1 MSKTTTSPPST
12 RGKRAAPTKL
22 NTKNGARSP
31 LAGISPPATPRANA
45 MMPSKIQPAYYVNDG
60 TFLEDGTPVD
70 SNQRAEMDERA
81 LHDSYDSHDLSL
93 STQRQSLVDNML
105 MSLDQC
111 GSGAYSNCAVLYNNL
126 DDENTIPP
134 VMARGPFRHRGHTL
148 SSSYSSTHD
157 RGGSLDD
164 TSSPHSRLPSSKG
177 RRSNSSSNF
186 PITTPRTGAPPPS
199 RHGRGGMSKM
209 GSKSSG
215 SSSMDYGY
223 SQVLGTTKWGMH
235 SAHRSASVDNI
246 YDSAK
251 GNSPAKQHSAMM
263 ERGRPVA
270 LEYWDGEDEAAPEP
284 LVRSGPVRKSRNN
297 SPLRVPHSSYGPSNN
312 DNNRGSSREGRHIP
326 ESIRRQAN
334 DFVNAST
341 ISPEALLSDPI
352 APAPAVSYRK
362 ASDGPHASGLNLGG
376 NKDRPGFFKR
386 VFGSSRNNVNST
398 DPRHSIVSQQSNGVE
413 RAENSRPRTQ
423 ANQNHIASQL
433 KADAGPSLPD
443 LNANWEPQRPSLQ
456 KKPSSFF
463 RRRKR
468 SVTDAQP
475 PPSLPV
481 QLNAHA
487 YVPGPPA
494 QPSPSISSLR
504 KVMTPWLNGHT
515 NPADALFDP
524 RQTVRVENEQM
535 IYMDDPYATRAELG
549 QARYAARAPLQ
560 DKKPQHVG
568 SLMPN
573 EYTAAEQKIK
583 TSLMRHAQGDTFL
596 ADNSDV
602 DDRPRPSRESVK
614 MRSGTKEASEP
625 KRPQTSPTSP
635 AFTQTQLQPSSE
647 VRSPP
652 IPGALSKKV
661 SLPSQATSP
670 QSVHTAQTHWD
681 STEKISPADEETYVV
696 TTPHKDDHQP
706 SNDSNKSQRVWLN
719 ATESEEKLVQTAATH
734 LTLPL
739 EGARSS
745 ARGTSP
751 SSEADDEL
759 SLSVPDVRPN
769 DEATGQGA
777 PGLVSAAATATPF
790 PDVNEPVE
798 EDRERALQIFNGD
811 EAFLSK
817 SEAAAWLGDT
827 EAVNLRTRKAYVE
840 LFNFTDLNILAA
852 LRDFCTR
859 LVLKGETQQIDRLL
873 HAFSRRW
880 CACNP
885 NHGFKDFDVVHTI
898 SYSIL
903 LLNTD
908 LHLADIESKMTRNQF
923 VRNTLPTIKNVVS
936 EAAPDAFDAT
946 IRPSPAQSRGTI
958 PWSETP
964 AATSPSSPSFPPES
978 NEVRT
983 STDLKERPTTDFMGT
998 MKRLSMRPPIR
1009 TDSGGILTFNPDSS
1023 GSGDAIDALV
1033 RNRFEGSLKGWEM
1046 QLESVLKEFYK
1057 SIERQRLPLHGVDP
1071 ALPARQTDENPPPNN
1086 RTNSLASTWT
1096 TSMLRRTP
1104 SVLSKAPSETASC
1117 RGRLDSAPASASTR
1131 SLAARWTSKAS
1142 RPLRP
1147 KLYPPPSLST
1157 NGHGGNSSSRTSFE
1171 DGSGVWSPSGA
1182 SSTWSRYS
1190 ANRTATT
1197 LSVDSFASSRFG
1209 LSSSGGMASAYQK
1222 SIGFANALSQ
1232 AIIREESTGVG
1243 SALASPNSGSSTY
1256 VSANAGLHLGSP
1268 GMPPDSEE
1276 MLGGGGV
1283 PLLDDERLQ
1292 LIGAPWAKEGML
1304 KHKHHLESKDKKA
1317 KTRNWTECFAVV
1329 EKGWMRL
1336 FAFNTKSISAKHKF
1350 NHGKQ
1355 GPAVVGGGNW
1365 TANAEALDAF
1375 LLRQTIASAL
1385 PEPGYSKS
1393 RPHVWALSLPTGA
1406 VHLFQVGTADIVREF
1421 VSTVNY
1427 WAARLS
1433 KEPLIGGVS
1442 NVEYGWSDAIIGPAP
1457 EGRASTHSRAPSH
1470 ARETRSMSVASNRP
1484 PSATAIL
1491 GRPSQ
1496 TIGSGRPS
1504 MSSIRTSLDQ
1514 GASHIGMGTM
1524 RGARLPGDKV
1534 TITDWQ
1540 PPVASMMA
1548 SQLLEV
1554 DQLTALTEY
1563 VKSLEEDLS
1572 KHQELR
1578 VRMQNAYSPRHP
1590 NSHKANA
1597 NWERK
1602 SSYLLKEIVKFNTY
1616 IESLQRAHEK
1626 KEEVLPSTSQITSED
1641 RVTAARTDTTLE
1653 STGDTPPAIKDPES
1667 RSPQPQQHHQQSP
1680 PKTPSAK
1687 LTISTET
1694 ANALQ
1699 APHPPP
1705 PAATTQQQQ
1714 QQEQQ
1719 PQRSTTAAAVPIWSA
1734 TSTESTNT
1742 PVTPTPPPGT
1752 AAEAVAKAAK
1762 AALRVQPIEKTNSVL
1777 RRRTSA
1783 GSASGNGSSPA
1794 TVTGSGGAKEA

>member
-1 MSKTTTSPPST
+1 MSKTMTSPPST
-12 RGKRAAPTKL
+12 RRERATPTKL

-31 LAGISPPATPRANA
+31 LTRISPPATPKANA
-45 MMPSKIQPAYYVNDG
+45 MMPSKIQPAYYSNDG

-70 SNQRAEMDERA
+70 NNQRAEKDERA
-81 LHDSYDSHDLSL
+81 LRDSHDLSL
-93 STQRQSLVDNML
+93 ATHRQSLVDNML
-105 MSLDQC
+105 MSLDQH

-134 VMARGPFRHRGHTL
+134 VMSRGPFRHRGHTL
-148 SSSYSSTHD
+148 SSSYSSNHD
-157 RGGSLDD
+157 RGGSLDNA
-164 TSSPHSRLPSSKG
+164 SSPHSRHPSSKG

-186 PITTPRTGAPPPS
+186 PIAIPRNGAPPLS
-199 RHGRGGMSKM
+199 RHGRGGMNKKD
-209 GSKSSG
+209 SKSSG
-215 SSSMDYGY
+215 SSSIDYGY
-223 SQVLGTTKWGMH
+223 SQVLGTSKWGMH

-246 YDSAK
+246 YDTAK
-251 GNSPAKQHSAMM
+251 ENSPAKQHSAMM

-270 LEYWDGEDEAAPEP
+270 LEYWDGEEEAAPEP
-284 LVRSGPVRKSRNN
+284 SVRSGPVRKSRNN
-297 SPLRVPHSSYGPSNN
+297 SPLRVPHSSYGPRAN
-312 DNNRGSSREGRHIP
+312 DNNRGSPRELYQRAATDTHIP

-341 ISPEALLSDPI
+341 ISPEVLLSDPI

-376 NKDRPGFFKR
+376 HKDRPGFFKR
-386 VFGSSRNNVNST
+386 VFGSSKNNANSA
-398 DPRHSIVSQQSNGVE
+398 DPRHSIVSQQSNGME
-413 RAENSRPRTQ
+413 RGENSRPKTQ

-433 KADAGPSLPD
+433 RADAGPSLPD

-481 QLNAHA
+481 QLNAQA
-487 YVPGPPA
+487 YVPVPPA

-515 NPADALFDP
+515 NAADALFDA
-524 RQTVRVENEQM
+524 RQTVRVENEEM
-535 IYMDDPYATRAELG
+535 IYMDDPYATKTEVG
-549 QARYAARAPLQ
+549 QARYAARAPLR
-560 DKKPQHVG
+560 DEKPQHVG

-573 EYTAAEQKIK
+573 EFTAAAEQKIK

-602 DDRPRPSRESVK
+602 EDRPGPSREAVK

-635 AFTQTQLQPSSE
+635 AFTQSQSQTQLQPSSE
-647 VRSPP
+647 IRSPP
-652 IPGALSKKV
+652 TSGVLSKKV

-681 STEKISPADEETYVV
+681 STEKISPTDEETYVV
-696 TTPHKDDHQP
+696 TTSHKDDLQP
-706 SNDSNKSQRVWLN
+706 FNDSNKSQRVWLN
-719 ATESEEKLVQTAATH
+719 ATESEEKLDQTSSTH
-734 LTLPL
+734 LTLPF

-759 SLSVPDVRPN
+759 SLSAPDVRPT

-777 PGLVSAAATATPF
+777 PASVSAAAATATPF
-790 PDVNEPVE
+790 ADVDEPTE

-811 EAFLSK
+811 EVFLSK

-827 EAVNLRTRKAYVE
+827 EAVNIRSRKAYVE

-978 NEVRT
+978 NEART
-983 STDLKERPTTDFMGT
+983 SIDLKERSTTDFKGT

-1009 TDSGGILTFNPDSS
+1009 TDSGGILTFNTDSS
-1023 GSGDAIDALV
+1023 GSGDAIDTLV

-1046 QLESVLKEFYK
+1046 QLEAVLKEFYR

-1071 ALPARQTDENPPPNN
+1071 ALPARQTDENPPPTN

-1104 SVLSKAPSETASC
+1104 SMLSKTPSETASY
-1117 RGRLDSAPASASTR
+1117 RGRLDSAPASTNSR
-1131 SLAARWTSKAS
+1131 GLAARWTSKAS

-1209 LSSSGGMASAYQK
+1209 LSSSGGIGNAYQK

-1232 AIIREESTGVG
+1232 AIIREEGTGVG
-1243 SALASPNSGSSTY
+1243 SALASPNSGSSTF

-1276 MLGGGGV
+1276 MQGGGGV

-1317 KTRNWTECFAVV
+1317 KTRNWNECFAVV

-1350 NHGKQ
+1350 NHGKS

-1442 NVEYGWSDAIIGPAP
+1442 NVEYGWSEAIIGTAT
-1457 EGRASTHSRAPSH
+1457 EGQVSTHSRAPSH
-1470 ARETRSMSVASNRP
+1470 ARETRSMSATSNRP
-1484 PSATAIL
+1484 PSATAAL

-1504 MSSIRTSLDQ
+1504 MSSIRTSIDQ

-1534 TITDWQ
+1534 MITDWQ

-1578 VRMQNAYSPRHP
+1578 IRMQNAYSPRHP
-1590 NSHKANA
+1590 NSNKANA

-1616 IESLQRAHEK
+1616 IESLQRAHAK
-1626 KEEVLPSTSQITSED
+1626 KEEVLPKTSQITSD
-1641 RVTAARTDTTLE
+1641 DHPTTAHTDATVE
-1653 STGDTPPAIKDPES
+1653 SIGETQSGIKDPES
-1667 RSPQPQQHHQQSP
+1667 KPPQQQQQPKSP
-1680 PKTPSAK
+1680 STK

-1694 ANALQ
+1694 ANALH
-1699 APHPPP
+1699 PPRPPP
-1705 PAATTQQQQ
+1705 PPPTAT
-1714 QQEQQ
+1714 QQ
-1719 PQRSTTAAAVPIWSA
+1719 PQQQAQRSIAAVPIWSA

-1762 AALRVQPIEKTNSVL
+1762 AALRVQPIEKTNSV
-1777 RRRTSA
+1777 RRPSA
-1783 GSASGNGSSPA
+1783 ESVSGNGSSPA
-1794 TVTGSGGAKEA
+1794 TVTGSVGKEA